1 MTLVTIYHNPRCS
14 KSRQTLALLEER
26 DLELRIV
33 PYLESPPSKNE
44 LADIVKMLGVAAADI
59 VRTGEDEYKDSGL
72 TANSS
77 ENDILD
83 AIVTTPKLMQRP
95 IVICRNQ
102 ARVGR
107 PPESVLKIL

>member
-1 MTLVTIYHNPRCS
+1 MTLVTIYHNPKCS

-33 PYLESPPSKNE
+33 PYLESPPSKSE
-44 LADIVKMLGVAAADI
+44 LADIVRMLGIAAADI
-59 VRTGEDEYKDSGL
+59 VRTGEDEYKESGL
-72 TANSS
+72 TADSS

-83 AIVTTPKLMQRP
+83 AIVIAPKLMQRP
-95 IVICRNQ
+95 IVICGDQ

-107 PPESVLKIL
+107 PPESALEIL